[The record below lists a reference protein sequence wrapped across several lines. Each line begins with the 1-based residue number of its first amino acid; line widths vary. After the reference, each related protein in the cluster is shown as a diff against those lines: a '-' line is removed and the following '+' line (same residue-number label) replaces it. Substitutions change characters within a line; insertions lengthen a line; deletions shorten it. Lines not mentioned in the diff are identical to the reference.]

1 MHRQS
6 LSSPASKHGIIV
18 GAGVIKDDN
27 INKIDPEDLQNHRK
41 EKLASSAVDD
51 EEHQSEKPHQ
61 PKSMLFSS
69 LRLIHLIPFLT
80 LFCFIILYLAS
91 HDPSGKDLAQF
102 DGFTTL
108 SMKKNV
114 IDSSDLLIEKKDV
127 LVIGGTRS
135 LQQQEVDKRRRFI
148 NRRSGN

>member
-6 LSSPASKHGIIV
+6 LSSPASKHGIVV

-27 INKIDPEDLQNHRK
+27 ISKLTPEDLQNHRK
-41 EKLASSAVDD
+41 EKLAPSAADD

-61 PKSMLFSS
+61 PKSMTFSS
-69 LRLIHLIPFLT
+69 LRLIHLIPLLT
-80 LFCFIILYLAS
+80 LFCFVILYLAS

-108 SMKKNV
+108 SSKKNV
-114 IDSSDLLIEKKDV
+114 IDSSDFLIEKNDAMA
-127 LVIGGTRS
+127 IGGTRS
-135 LQQQEVDKRRRFI
+135 LQQQEVNKRRRF